1 MIFLTIFTVSYCTY
15 CGSEL
20 DSANFCPRC
29 KVRR

>member
-1 MIFLTIFTVSYCTY
+1 MMFFVFTASYCTY